1 MKLWRMIKFWLY
13 IVAGILVLIF
23 NKFCLE
29 NAQYVVGG
37 VMIAYAI
44 EDLIV
49 WGVVKGV
56 VAEKTKFFEAIILLV
71 LAFIL
76 IFLVNDEYNKCLIIW
91 GVWSI
96 IREGNEITE
105 CMIRLS
111 KKRPA
116 LLNLAES
123 IIVIVLSVTM
133 IMEPGE
139 HHAHVHIYLLG
150 IELILEVIFPFANM
164 YIDRYLA
171 VRHAKKHNL
180 PIPHGPLTLEEEE
193 ENIEELVEELQE
205 LKKELNEANL
215 KLKEYESKQE
225 AQ

>member
-1 MKLWRMIKFWLY
+1 
-13 IVAGILVLIF
+13 
-23 NKFCLE
+23 
-29 NAQYVVGG
+29 
-37 VMIAYAI
+37 
-44 EDLIV
+44 
-49 WGVVKGV
+49 
-56 VAEKTKFFEAIILLV
+56 
-71 LAFIL
+71 
-76 IFLVNDEYNKCLIIW
+76 
-91 GVWSI
+91 
-96 IREGNEITE
+96 
-105 CMIRLS
+105 
-111 KKRPA
+111 
-116 LLNLAES
+116 
-123 IIVIVLSVTM
+123 
-133 IMEPGE
+133 MEPGE

-180 PIPHGPLTLEEEE
+180 PIPDGPLTLEEEE